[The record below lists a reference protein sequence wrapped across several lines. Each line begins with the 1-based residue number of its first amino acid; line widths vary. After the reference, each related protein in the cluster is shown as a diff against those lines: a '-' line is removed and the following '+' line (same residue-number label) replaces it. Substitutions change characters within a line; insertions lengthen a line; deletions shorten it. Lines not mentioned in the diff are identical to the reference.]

1 MVKFVAGVAV
11 FAALIMADSE
21 VKVKMQDLPAAV
33 QSAAREQLKNATLVG
48 LNKEVEGG
56 KTVYEVE
63 TKVNGHSRDVSLD
76 AKGAVVEIE
85 EETEFAAIP
94 PAARDA
100 LTKLAAGGKM
110 GKVETVTAGSSVSY
124 ETVVTK
130 GGKRKEVAVN
140 ADGSPHK
147 E

>member
-1 MVKFVAGVAV
+1 MMKFVASLAV
-11 FAALIMADSE
+11 FAALLVADSE
-21 VKVKMQDLPAAV
+21 VKVKMQDLPAPV
-33 QSAAREQLKNATLVG
+33 RKAAQEQLKNATLVG

-63 TKVNGHSRDVSLD
+63 TRVNGHSRDVSLD
-76 AKGAVVEIE
+76 AKGSVVEIE
-85 EETEFAAIP
+85 EETDIAAIP
-94 PAARDA
+94 AAAREA

-110 GKVETVTAGSSVSY
+110 GKVETVTSGAAVSY
-124 ETVVTK
+124 ETVVTR

>member
-1 MVKFVAGVAV
+1 
-11 FAALIMADSE
+11 
-21 VKVKMQDLPAAV
+21 
-33 QSAAREQLKNATLVG
+33 VG

-63 TKVNGHSRDVSLD
+63 TKLNGHSRDVSLD

-85 EETEFAAIP
+85 EETDIAAIP
-94 PAARDA
+94 APARDA
-100 LTKLAAGGKM
+100 LTKLSAGGKM
-110 GKVETVTAGSSVSY
+110 GKVETVTAGSAVSY
-124 ETVVTK
+124 ETVVTR
-130 GGKRKEVAVN
+130 GGRHKEVAVN

>member
-1 MVKFVAGVAV
+1 MMKFVAGVAV
-11 FAALIMADSE
+11 SAALLMADSE
-21 VKVKMQDLPAAV
+21 VKVKMQDLPAPV
-33 QSAAREQLKNATLVG
+33 QKAAREQLKNATLVG

-85 EETEFAAIP
+85 EETDVAAIP
-94 PAARDA
+94 APAREA

-130 GGKRKEVAVN
+130 GRRHKEVAVN
-140 ADGSPHK
+140 ADGSRHK